1 VEFSFGDHRLDVD
14 RRELWRGAERIALEP
29 QVFDLLVYLVRN
41 RDRVVSKDDLL
52 AAVWGR
58 GIVSEST
65 LTSRISAVRKAVGDS
80 GEAQRLIR
88 TVPRKGLR
96 FVGAV
101 EEEQNPLARSEA
113 LTAPDGGR
121 ASGVVCDEV
130 RDTLLYSSENTGERR
145 VKNIARPVAVHAL
158 DPEGVADL
166 PPADMPIT
174 IPRRQRRALAA
185 IVAAA
190 AAVLIIA
197 EVAWWLWPA
206 TRSSPT
212 PPAAIAAA
220 ATSIAQPAVAPR
232 LSIVVLP
239 FANLSDDRDQ
249 QYFADGITEDL
260 TTDLSRIGHMFV
272 ISHST
277 AFTYKDKP
285 VNANLTSPIR
295 ALLRI

>member
-14 RRELWRGAERIALEP
+14 RRELWRGAERVALEP

-96 FVGAV
+96 FVGV
-101 EEEQNPLARSEA
+101 VQEEQKAAARLEA
-113 LTAPDGGR
+113 LTEADGIS
-121 ASGVVCDEV
+121 ASGVVRDEI
-130 RDTLLYSSENTGERR
+130 RDTLLYPSEDAGEQS
-145 VKNIARPVAVHAL
+145 VKNIARPVAVHAF
-158 DPEGVADL
+158 DPKIVADL
-166 PPADMPIT
+166 APAGMPIAM
-174 IPRRQRRALAA
+174 PRRRRRAVAA

-197 EVAWWLWPA
+197 ELAWWLWPA
-206 TRSSPT
+206 PRSSPT

-220 ATSIAQPAVAPR
+220 ATPTAQPAVAPR
-232 LSIVVLP
+232 LSIVVCP
-239 FANLSDDRDQ
+239 
-249 QYFADGITEDL
+249 
-260 TTDLSRIGHMFV
+260 
-272 ISHST
+272 
-277 AFTYKDKP
+277 
-285 VNANLTSPIR
+285 SPIS
-295 ALLRI
+295 AMTGTSNILPTGSPKI

>member
-14 RRELWRGAERIALEP
+14 RRELWRGAEQVALEP

-88 TVPRKGLR
+88 TMPRKGLR

-101 EEEQNPLARSEA
+101 QEEQKPAARLEA
-113 LTAPDGGR
+113 LTEPDR
-121 ASGVVCDEV
+121 ISASGAGCDEIS
-130 RDTLLYSSENTGERR
+130 DSLLYSSENTGERR
-145 VKNIARPVAVHAL
+145 VKNVARPVAVHAL

-166 PPADMPIT
+166 PPAGVPIP
-174 IPRRQRRALAA
+174 IPRHRRRAVAA

-190 AAVLIIA
+190 AAMLVIA

-220 ATSIAQPAVAPR
+220 VTSTAQPVVAPR
-232 LSIVVLP
+232 
-239 FANLSDDRDQ
+239 A
-249 QYFADGITEDL
+249 GW
-260 TTDLSRIGHMFV
+260 
-272 ISHST
+272 T
-277 AFTYKDKP
+277 ARPRQF
-285 VNANLTSPIR
+285 L
-295 ALLRI
+295 